1 MIATQERNSTTMKIS
16 EDELVSVMQ
25 TSLYPGAMAGS
36 IKLVLNYCKA
46 SGLDPMQKP
55 VHIVPMWD
63 SKAKQMRDVVMPGIG
78 LYRTQAARSGVCA
91 GVTEPEFGDDVTE
104 DVGGVRLTYPKWCRV
119 TVKRILS
126 NGTVADFT
134 AKELWKENYATK
146 GKDSVDPNTMWQKR
160 PYAQL
165 AKCAEAQALRK
176 AFPEFGAQPTADEM
190 EGREIDMGA
199 AEVVPSARQAR
210 PVWDDA
216 QWDKTVPKLADGIAK
231 GKTIEAALSWAS
243 TRADVTPEQEA
254 RLRAAV
260 AERES
265 AATIVVEHETKSGAP
280 QINADTL
287 AADMLR
293 AKTMDE
299 LNDLATLIGAL
310 PDATARDQVQ
320 AVFESARTRLEAL

>member
-1 MIATQERNSTTMKIS
+1 MRATQERNSTTMKIS
-16 EDELVSVMQ
+16 EDELVSVLQ
-25 TSLYPGAMAGS
+25 ASLYPGAMAGS

-78 LYRTQAARSGVCA
+78 LYRTQAARSGECA

-104 DVGGVRLTYPKWCRV
+104 EVGGVRLTYPKWCRV
-119 TVKRILS
+119 TVKRLLS
-126 NGTVADFT
+126 NGTVVDFT

-146 GKDSVDPNTMWQKR
+146 GKDSVAPNTMWQKR

-199 AEVVPSARQAR
+199 AEVVPSARQAS

-216 QWDKTVPKLADGIAK
+216 QWDKTIPKLADGIAK
-231 GKTIEAALSWAS
+231 GKTIEAALSWAG
-243 TRADVTPEQEA
+243 TRADVTPAQEA

-265 AATIVVEHETKSGAP
+265 ATTVVVEPE
-280 QINADTL
+280 TL

-293 AKTMDE
+293 ATTLDQ

-310 PDATARDQVQ
+310 PDAAARDQVQ